1 MTVDEKQKHRNI
13 KVLLLGESS
22 VGKTSITQRY
32 VDNTFE
38 DIYLS
43 SVGVDFKFKEIKRDN
58 ELIRLQIWDT
68 AGQERFQSI
77 AKSYYRN
84 ADAAFIVFDINNE
97 SSFKKVQFWYNE
109 ISQEE
114 AYQLVILVGNK
125 YDLEMKVTDEL
136 VKSSYPDS
144 IYLKVSAK
152 TNENISLLFD
162 TLINCYL
169 KMVIQPIEKLA
180 EPETI
185 DIITSP
191 SLNSTKHSNCC

>member
-1 MTVDEKQKHRNI
+1 MAADEKQKHRNI

-32 VDNTFE
+32 IDNTFE

-43 SVGVDFKFKEIKRDN
+43 SVGVDFKFKEITKDN

-77 AKSYYRN
+77 ARSYYRN

-125 YDLEMKVTDEL
+125 CDLEMKVTDEV

-152 TNENISLLFD
+152 TNKNISLLFD

-169 KMVIQPIEKLA
+169 KRVTQPIEILL

-185 DIITSP
+185 DLITSP
-191 SLNSTKHSNCC
+191 SLNSTKRSNCC